1 MNNKTRWI
9 IAVILLAVI
18 LLLMNPQW
26 NLLFSDE
33 TVSAVK
39 AEMQNDFGF
48 LAGNSGDGLISWGKI
63 SAMLVILALM
73 WLVVM
78 VVNMI
83 LEHATAGKRRSK
95 TVATLVKSVVKVI
108 AVIITVVWILD
119 VAGINMAGIFAS
131 LGIAS
136 LIIGFSAQS
145 LIEDTITGIFIIL
158 EGQYNIGD
166 VIVVDDFRGTVVNIN
181 MRTTTIM
188 DASNNLK
195 IINNSNIRN
204 IQNRSRK
211 TSLVVCDVG
220 TSYSA
225 DVRDLE
231 KIIIPALPDIYD
243 RNADLFVS
251 APVYSGVQELG
262 DSCVVLRISVEVRE
276 ENYFPARRRLNREI
290 KILFDDNHIEI
301 PFNQLDVHMIG

>member
-1 MNNKTRWI
+1 MEKKWRIVT
-9 IAVILLAVI
+9 AVILLI
-18 LLLMNPQW
+18 LLVLLLNPQW
-26 NLLFSDE
+26 NLLLSPE
-33 TVSAVK
+33 TVGALK
-39 AEMQNDFGF
+39 AEMQADFGI
-48 LAGNSGDGLISWGKI
+48 LAGGVGDSGFAWGK
-63 SAMLVILALM
+63 VLAVLAVLCLM
-73 WLVVM
+73 WLIVM
-78 VVNMI
+78 VVNTI
-83 LEHATAGKRRSK
+83 LEKITAGKRRSK
-95 TVATLVKSVVKVI
+95 TVASLVESVVRVL
-108 AVIITVVWILD
+108 AVIITVVWVLD
-119 VAGINMAGIFAS
+119 VLGVNMAGIFAS

-204 IQNRSRK
+204 IQNRSK
-211 TSLVVCDVG
+211 KLSVVFCDLG

-231 KIIIPALPDIYD
+231 NIIIPALPEMYE
-243 RNADLFVS
+243 RNRDVFAS

-262 DSCVVLRISVEVRE
+262 DSAVVLRISVNVQE
-276 ENYFPARRRLNREI
+276 ENYFPARRRLNREM
-290 KILFDDNHIEI
+290 KILCDENHIEI
-301 PFNQLDVHMIG
+301 PFNQLDIHTIS

>member
-1 MNNKTRWI
+1 MNKKWRLVT
-9 IAVILLAVI
+9 AVILL
-18 LLLMNPQW
+18 LLIIVLMNPQW
-26 NLLFSDE
+26 NVFL
-33 TVSAVK
+33 SADSV
-39 AEMQNDFGF
+39 AAIRGEMQADFGV
-48 LAGNSGDGLISWGKI
+48 LAGGIGDGAIGWGKVM
-63 SAMLVILALM
+63 AMLVILSFMGLFMIVSNAL
-73 WLVVM
+73 
-78 VVNMI
+78 
-83 LEHATAGKRRSK
+83 LEKLTEGKRRSK
-95 TVATLVKSVVKVI
+95 TVATLIHSVVKVL
-108 AVIITVVWILD
+108 AVIITIVWLLD
-119 VAGINMAGIFAS
+119 VAGVNMAGIFAS

-188 DASNNLK
+188 DLSNNLK

-211 TSLVVCDVG
+211 LSVVTCDVG

-231 KIIIPALPDIYD
+231 KIILPALQDMYD
-243 RNADLFVS
+243 RNADVFASV
-251 APVYSGVQELG
+251 PVYAGVQELA
-262 DSCVVLRISVEVRE
+262 SSSVVLRITVNVKE
-276 ENYFPARRRLNREI
+276 ENYFVARRRLNREI

-301 PFNQLDVHMIG
+301 PFDQLDVHTVS

>member
-1 MNNKTRWI
+1 MNRKMRWI
-9 IAVILLAVI
+9 IGVILLAVI

-26 NLLFSDE
+26 NLLLSDE
-33 TVSAVK
+33 TVATLK
-39 AEMQNDFGF
+39 AEMQTDFGF
-48 LAGNSGDGLISWGKI
+48 LAGGTSGSILWGKLM
-63 SAMLVILALM
+63 AVAVILAIM

-78 VVNMI
+78 VFNSL
-83 LEHATAGKRRSK
+83 LEKLTAGRRRSK
-95 TVATLVKSVVKVI
+95 TVATLVESVVRVV
-108 AVIITVVWILD
+108 AVIVTVVWVLD
-119 VAGINMAGIFAS
+119 VLGVNMAGIFAS

-166 VIVVDDFRGTVVNIN
+166 VIVVDDFRGKVVNIN

-204 IQNRSRK
+204 IQNRSRNL
-211 TSLVVCDVG
+211 SVVVCDVG
-220 TSYSA
+220 TAYSA

-231 KIIIPALPDIYD
+231 KVILPALPGMFD
-243 RNADLFVS
+243 RNADVF
-251 APVYSGVQELG
+251 AAEPVYAGVQELG
-262 DSCVVLRISVEVRE
+262 DSAVVLRVAVDVKE
-276 ENYFPARRRLNREI
+276 ENFFVARRRLNREM
-290 KILFDDNHIEI
+290 KILFDENHLEI
-301 PFNQLDVHMIG
+301 PFNQLDVHTYAE

>member
-1 MNNKTRWI
+1 MDKKWKLI
-9 IAVILLAVI
+9 IGLILLAVI
-18 LLLMNPQW
+18 ILLLNPQW
-26 NLLFSDE
+26 NLLLSPE
-33 TVSAVK
+33 SVATIK
-39 AEMQNDFGF
+39 AEMQSDFGI
-48 LAGNSGDGLISWGKI
+48 LAGTTSDGTVIWSKLMSMVV
-63 SAMLVILALM
+63 ALAVMALFMLVSNAILDKL
-73 WLVVM
+73 
-78 VVNMI
+78 
-83 LEHATAGKRRSK
+83 TTGKRRSK
-95 TVATLVKSVVKVI
+95 TVATLIHSVIKVI
-108 AVIITVVWILD
+108 AVIITIVWILD
-119 VAGINMAGIFAS
+119 IAGVNMAGIFAS

-136 LIIGFSAQS
+136 LIIGFRAQS

-231 KIIIPALPDIYD
+231 RIIIPALQDIYD
-243 RNADLFVS
+243 RNADVFASV
-251 APVYSGVQELG
+251 PVYAGVQELG
-262 DSCVVLRISVEVRE
+262 ASSVVLRIAVDVKE
-276 ENYFPARRRLNREI
+276 ENFFVARRRLNREI
-290 KILFDDNHIEI
+290 KILFDENHIEI
-301 PFNQLDVHMIG
+301 PFDQLDVHTMP